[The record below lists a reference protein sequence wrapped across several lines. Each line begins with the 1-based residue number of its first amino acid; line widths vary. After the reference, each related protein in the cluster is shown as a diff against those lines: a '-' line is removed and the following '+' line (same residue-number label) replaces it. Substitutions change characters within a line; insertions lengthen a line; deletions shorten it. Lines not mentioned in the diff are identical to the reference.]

1 MFFRSL
7 EVFEEFVT
15 VGVCV
20 LFTQSRL
27 TLHDP
32 ADCSSSGS
40 SAHGILQAR
49 MLEWIAIPFS
59 R

>member
-20 LFTQSRL
+20 LFTQSCL

-32 ADCSSSGS
+32 ADYSSSGF

>member
-20 LFTQSRL
+20 LFTQSCL

-32 ADCSSSGS
+32 ADYSSSGF

-49 MLEWIAIPFS
+49 ILE
-59 R
+59 